1 MPFVWIA
8 LYCASVLAANLT
20 LDNFID
26 LRWFGMLSV
35 GTVFFAAVF
44 TLRDKLHQYGLKT
57 VFVAIGLA
65 VVINVAVAVALGTP
79 MRFIIASFLAIL
91 FSELTDTAVYQ
102 RLINRSWL
110 TRALTSNA
118 ISIPLDS
125 LLFTIVAFY
134 GIMSNAE
141 MAQIIWADILFKTLI
156 AGGIAFLLM
165 NSAKR
170 FSPAAAV

>member
-1 MPFVWIA
+1 
-8 LYCASVLAANLT
+8 
-20 LDNFID
+20 
-26 LRWFGMLSV
+26 
-35 GTVFFAAVF
+35 
-44 TLRDKLHQYGLKT
+44 LKT